1 MNANTAGTKV
11 QFAAL
16 NIRTDAGNQGN
27 ELERE
32 LLNWASS
39 LNKLEMVSYV

>member
-1 MNANTAGTKV
+1 MNANKASTKV

-16 NIRTDAGNQGN
+16 NIRTDAGNQGS

>member
-1 MNANTAGTKV
+1 MNANKASTKV
-11 QFAAL
+11 QFPAL